1 MTDPEPSFVPLG
13 DSALQIVFGDRI
25 DPAANRRVL
34 ALADALADLP
44 GVADRVPAYASLT
57 LHYDPLRWSAERL
70 IEAVR
75 PHLAATEAAERPG
88 SLLRVPVCYGGEFGP
103 DLAALARHCGMSESA
118 AIALHSGT
126 EYRVHFLGFA
136 PGFPYL
142 GGLDPALA
150 MPRHAVPRAVV
161 PAGAV
166 GVAGAQTGIYPQAG
180 PGGWQIL
187 GRTPLRL
194 FDPRREPP
202 CLLAPGDRLRFAPI
216 GPEEFARLCLSENT
230 P

>member
-1 MTDPEPSFVPLG
+1 MTAAAPTFVPLG

-25 DPAANRRVL
+25 DPVSNRRAL
-34 ALADALADLP
+34 ALSRALAGLP
-44 GVADRVPAYASLT
+44 GIGDRVPAYASLT
-57 LHYDPLRWSAERL
+57 LHYDPLLWTLDDLTKAIEPYLASAEDAGFQGAL
-70 IEAVR
+70 V
-75 PHLAATEAAERPG
+75 T
-88 SLLRVPVCYGGEFGP
+88 VPVCYGGELGP
-103 DLAALARHCGMSESA
+103 DLEALARLCAMSAEEVIARHA
-118 AIALHSGT
+118 AP
-126 EYRVHFLGFA
+126 EYRVHFLGFT

-150 MPRHAVPRAVV
+150 APRHATPRALV

-166 GVAGAQTGIYPQAG
+166 GIAGAQTGIYPQAG
-180 PGGWQIL
+180 PGGWQII

-216 GPEEFARLCLSENT
+216 GPEEFVCRYREAN